1 MDKMIKK
8 KQVTAIILFFVTAIY
23 LFAIEDDVK
32 RIKSILNR
40 ESAEIEKVV
49 KKEGKKEIYYFLI
62 NKNSPDMKYLI
73 FSDYIFTT
81 KEGMNGKVPII
92 VVTDKNFNIT
102 EILIEKNLETQIQ
115 VERIRKNRY
124 VSKVKEQVNSGAE
137 NIDVVSGATYTSRAI
152 FEGARD
158 SINKLKK
165 IK

>member
-32 RIKSILNR
+32 RIKSILNT
-40 ESAEIEKVV
+40 ESVEIEKVV

>member
-1 MDKMIKK
+1 
-8 KQVTAIILFFVTAIY
+8 
-23 LFAIEDDVK
+23 
-32 RIKSILNR
+32 
-40 ESAEIEKVV
+40 
-49 KKEGKKEIYYFLI
+49 
-62 NKNSPDMKYLI
+62 
-73 FSDYIFTT
+73 
-81 KEGMNGKVPII
+81 MNGKIPII
-92 VVTDKNFNIT
+92 VVTDKNYNIT
-102 EILIEKNLETQIQ
+102 EIINEKNLETQIQ

>member
-1 MDKMIKK
+1 MIKN
-8 KQVTAIILFFVTAIY
+8 KQFIAMILFFITASY
-23 LFAIEDDVK
+23 LFALDNDVK
-32 RIKSILNR
+32 RIKSILNTD
-40 ESAEIEKVV
+40 SVEIEKVI

-62 NKNSPDMKYLI
+62 NKNTPEIRYLI
-73 FSDYIFTT
+73 FSDYILTT

-92 VVTDKNFNIT
+92 VITDKNLNIT
-102 EILIEKNLETQIQ
+102 EILIEKNSETQIQ

-124 VSKVKEQVNSGAE
+124 VSKVKEQVNSGSE
-137 NIDVVSGATYTSRAI
+137 NIDVVAGATYTSRAI